1 VNHLTPHAAPLA
13 GTAMSDERLVPTFD
27 MPAPYLPKQ
36 SPISDNRR
44 KEALRKAAAL
54 ENLLRL
60 CERLGIL
67 EDDTPRE
74 FLNRHGYD
82 PGNG

>member
-1 VNHLTPHAAPLA
+1 MKHLTPHAAPLA
-13 GTAMSDERLVPTFD
+13 GTAMSDGRFVPTFD
-27 MPAPYLPKQ
+27 MPAPYLPEAIAHLRQ
-36 SPISDNRR
+36 QAQ
-44 KEALRKAAAL
+44 EALRKAAAL
-54 ENLLRL
+54 ENLFRL
-60 CERLGIL
+60 CERLGFL

>member
-1 VNHLTPHAAPLA
+1 MNHLTPHA
-13 GTAMSDERLVPTFD
+13 GTAMSDERFVPTFD
-27 MPAPYLPKQ
+27 MPAPYLPEAIAHLRQ
-36 SPISDNRR
+36 QAQ
-44 KEALRKAAAL
+44 EALRKATAL
-54 ENLLRL
+54 ENLFQL
-60 CERLGIL
+60 CEQLGFL